1 MVIDDQSRK
10 FEPSFTIMK
19 SLNYLLLT
27 LSCSASLLAQEKH
40 VPQQDPHHH
49 RHPIRIAVLMGHG
62 MVPEIDGGVLFV
74 PAWGWDLDY
83 HLSDRWSLGLHSDVE
98 LENYIIL
105 NGQGEEV
112 LLRTPLVSTID
123 AFYRLNHNLIV
134 GAGPGFTAEN
144 GEWKPIVR
152 VGVEGEVPMND
163 RWEWTPTL
171 YMDQR
176 MEGRRVLTFALG
188 VAHYL

>member
-1 MVIDDQSRK
+1 
-10 FEPSFTIMK
+10 
-19 SLNYLLLT
+19 L
-27 LSCSASLLAQEKH
+27 
-40 VPQQDPHHH
+40 
-49 RHPIRIAVLMGHG
+49 
-62 MVPEIDGGVLFV
+62 
-74 PAWGWDLDY
+74 GW
-83 HLSDRWSLGLHSDVE
+83 HSDIE
-98 LENYIIL
+98 LENYVIL

-176 MEGRRVLTFALG
+176 MEGRRVWTFALG